1 MTPLRTRMTEDM
13 KLRTLSPHTQRV
25 YVSVVA
31 RFAAYFQKSPER
43 LAPEDV
49 RTYLLHIVNER
60 RASWSFY
67 NQTLC
72 ALRFL
77 YHTTLGRPHLLDGI
91 PCPKKTK
98 RLPVILSPDEV
109 QRFFSVI
116 RNPKHRA
123 LFMTAY
129 ATGLRVS
136 ELVNLRVEDIDGARM
151 LIRVRQGK
159 GFKDRYVKLA
169 DRLLIELREYWN
181 LRRPTTWLFPG
192 EHSERPIHA
201 STVNRLCSDIANR
214 AALGKHVSVHT
225 LRHSFATHLL
235 DHGTDLRTI
244 QVLLGHRTLS
254 TTAIYTH
261 VSQAK
266 LQSTPSPLDL
276 LEAKKVEAAAP

>member
-1 MTPLRTRMTEDM
+1 MTPLRTRMMEDM
-13 KLRTLSPHTQRV
+13 KMRNLSPHTQYV
-25 YVSVVA
+25 YVRVVA
-31 RFAAYFQKSPER
+31 RFAAFFRKSPEQ

-49 RTYLLHIVNER
+49 RTYLLHIVHQR
-60 RASWSFY
+60 RVSWSFY

-91 PCPKKTK
+91 PCPKKNK
-98 RLPVILSPDEV
+98 KLPVVLSPEEV
-109 QRFFSVI
+109 RRFLGAI
-116 RNPKHRA
+116 KNPKHRA

-129 ATGLRVS
+129 AAGLRVS
-136 ELVNLRVEDIDGARM
+136 ELVNLRVEDIDSARM

-169 DRLLIELREYWN
+169 DRLLMELREYWKTG
-181 LRRPTTWLFPG
+181 RPTAWLFPG
-192 EHSERPIHA
+192 EHPERPIHA
-201 STVNRLCSDIANR
+201 ATVNRLSGQICHR
-214 AALGKHVSVHT
+214 AGLGKHVTVHT
-225 LRHSFATHLL
+225 LRHSYATHLL

-244 QVLLGHRTLS
+244 QVLLGHRNLS

-276 LEAKKVEAAAP
+276 LEEKKAEAAAP

>member
-1 MTPLRTRMTEDM
+1 MVEDM
-13 KLRTLSPHTQRV
+13 KMRNLSTHTQRV
-25 YVSVVA
+25 YVRVVT
-31 RFAAYFQKSPER
+31 RFAAFFQKSPEE
-43 LAPEDV
+43 LEPEDV

-60 RASWSFY
+60 RSSWSFY
-67 NQTLC
+67 DQTLC

-98 RLPVILSPDEV
+98 RLPVILSPEEV
-109 QRFFSVI
+109 RRFFSVI

-123 LFMTAY
+123 LLMAAY
-129 ATGLRVS
+129 AAGLRVS
-136 ELVNLRVEDIDGARM
+136 ELVSLRVEDIDSARM
-151 LIRVRQGK
+151 LISVRQGK

-169 DRLLIELREYWN
+169 DRSLVELRECWKVG
-181 LRRPTTWLFPG
+181 RPTTWLFPG
-192 EHSERPIHA
+192 EHPNRPIHA
-201 STVNRLCSDIANR
+201 STVKRLCGDIANR
-214 AALGKHVSVHT
+214 AALGKRVSVHT
-225 LRHSFATHLL
+225 LRHSVATHLL

-244 QVLLGHRTLS
+244 RVLLGHRTLS

-276 LEAKKVEAAAP
+276 LEAKKVEATAP

>member
-1 MTPLRTRMTEDM
+1 MTPLRTRMIEDM
-13 KLRTLSPHTQRV
+13 KMRNLSPHTQRV

-31 RFAAYFQKSPER
+31 RFAAFFRKSPEQ

-49 RTYLLHIVNER
+49 RTYLLHIVHKR

-67 NQTLC
+67 IQTLC

-77 YHTTLGRPHLLDGI
+77 YHTTLGRSHLLDGI
-91 PCPKKTK
+91 PCPKKVK
-98 RLPVILSPDEV
+98 RLPVVLSPEEIR
-109 QRFFSVI
+109 QFFSVI
-116 RNPKHRA
+116 KNPKHRA

-136 ELVNLRVEDIDGARM
+136 ELTNLRVEDIDSARM

-159 GFKDRYVKLA
+159 GFKDRNVKLA
-169 DRLLIELREYWN
+169 DRLLVELREYWKA
-181 LRRPTTWLFPG
+181 RHPKTWLFPG
-192 EHSERPIHA
+192 EHPDRPIHA
-201 STVNRLCSDIANR
+201 STVNRLCGDIVVR
-214 AALGKHVSVHT
+214 AGLGKHVTVHT

-244 QVLLGHRTLS
+244 QVLLGHRSLS

-266 LQSTPSPLDL
+266 LQATPSPLDL
-276 LEAKKVEAAAP
+276 LEAKTAESTAP

>member
-1 MTPLRTRMTEDM
+1 MTPLRTRMVEDM
-13 KLRTLSPHTQRV
+13 KMRNLSPHTQRV

-31 RFAAYFQKSPER
+31 RFAAFFQKSPEE
-43 LAPEDV
+43 LEPEDI

-72 ALRFL
+72 ALRFV

-98 RLPVILSPDEV
+98 RLPVILSPEEV
-109 QRFFSVI
+109 RRFFSVI

-129 ATGLRVS
+129 AAGLRVS
-136 ELVNLRVEDIDGARM
+136 ELVNLRVEDIDSARM

-169 DRLLIELREYWN
+169 DRLLIELREYWR

-192 EHSERPIHA
+192 EHPDRPIHA

-244 QVLLGHRTLS
+244 QVLLGHRALS

-276 LEAKKVEAAAP
+276 LETKKVDAAAS

>member
-1 MTPLRTRMTEDM
+1 MTPIRTRMIEDM
-13 KLRTLSPHTQRV
+13 QMRNLSPHTQRA
-25 YVSVVA
+25 YVSAVS
-31 RFAAYFQKSPER
+31 RFATFFQKSPEQ
-43 LAPEDV
+43 LSPEDV
-49 RTYLLHIVNER
+49 RTYLLHIVHKR

-77 YHTTLGRPHLLDGI
+77 YHTTLVRPHLLDGI
-91 PCPKKTK
+91 PCPKKAK

-109 QRFFSVI
+109 KQFFSVI
-116 RNPKHRA
+116 SNLKHRA
-123 LFMTAY
+123 LLMTAY
-129 ATGLRVS
+129 AAGLRVS
-136 ELVNLRVEDIDGARM
+136 ELVNLRVEDIDSARM
-151 LIRVRQGK
+151 IIRVRQGK
-159 GFKDRYVKLA
+159 GFKDRYGKLA
-169 DRLLIELREYWN
+169 DRLLIELREYWKVC
-181 LRRPTTWLFPG
+181 RPTMWLFPG
-192 EHSERPIHA
+192 AHPDRPIHA
-201 STVNRLCSDIANR
+201 STVNRVCSDIANR

-244 QVLLGHRTLS
+244 QVLLGHRALS

-276 LEAKKVEAAAP
+276 LGANKAEMAVP

>member
-1 MTPLRTRMTEDM
+1 MTPTRTRMIEDM
-13 KLRTLSPHTQRV
+13 QMRNLSPHTQRA
-25 YVSVVA
+25 YVSAVA
-31 RFAAYFQKSPER
+31 RFATFFQKSPEQ
-43 LAPEDV
+43 LGPEDV
-49 RTYLLHIVNER
+49 RTYLLHIVHKR

-77 YHTTLGRPHLLDGI
+77 YHTTLVRPHLLDGI
-91 PCPKKTK
+91 PCPKKAK

-109 QRFFSVI
+109 QRFLSVI
-116 RNPKHRA
+116 NNPKHRA

-129 ATGLRVS
+129 AAGLRVS
-136 ELVNLRVEDIDGARM
+136 ELVNLRVEDIDSARM

-159 GFKDRYVKLA
+159 GFKDRYGKLA
-169 DRLLIELREYWN
+169 DRLLIELREYWKI
-181 LRRPTTWLFPG
+181 RRPTTWLFPG
-192 EHSERPIHA
+192 EHPDRPIHT
-201 STVNRLCSDIANR
+201 STVTRLCGDIANR

-244 QVLLGHRTLS
+244 QVLLGHRALS

-276 LEAKKVEAAAP
+276 LEAKKAEAAAP